1 MNGLDFTE
9 VYIWIIPLA
18 IMIAGLILGL
28 FFEWIIVR
36 TLGRIAIKTHW
47 RWDDVLAKAC
57 NHIIAGTIFIA
68 GIWLATVNAPL
79 GAETEQYIIKILN
92 AAATLIAILFLARL
106 TAGFIN
112 LAMATYGKA
121 LASTSL
127 ITNSVKLIIIAVGF
141 IFVLNQFV
149 PITPIIGAL
158 GIGGLAAALALQD
171 TLSNLFS
178 GFQIIATRQV
188 RPGDYV
194 QLENGAL
201 GVVTDV
207 NWRNVQIRSHPD
219 ENLVIVPNN
228 KVATSVMIN
237 YNLPRKALVEIV
249 EVGVSYDSDLEQV
262 EKVSLQEAVKT
273 IKDISGKD
281 VTTQPQIRFREFG
294 ASSINLQIR
303 MTLPELKGRGVYKS
317 ELIKRLHKRFRQ
329 EGIEIPFPIRT
340 LRFMEEEI
348 PKGRKKSGKKT
359 E

>member
-1 MNGLDFTE
+1 MTGFDFNA
-9 VYIWIIPLA
+9 VSLWIIPLV
-18 IMIAGLILGL
+18 IVIGGLIIGL
-28 FFEWIIVR
+28 LFEWIIVSS
-36 TLGRIAIKTHW
+36 LGRIAKKTRW
-47 RWDDVLAKAC
+47 RWDDVLALAC
-57 NHIIAGTIFIA
+57 KHIIAGLFFIA

-79 GAETEQYIIKILN
+79 AAETEQYIVKIIN

-106 TAGFIN
+106 AAGFLN
-112 LAMATYGKA
+112 LGMATYGKS
-121 LASTSL
+121 LASASL

-149 PITPIIGAL
+149 EITPIIGAL

-178 GFQIIATRQV
+178 GFQIIATRQL

-194 QLENGAL
+194 RLESGAI

-249 EVGVSYDSDLEQV
+249 EVGVSYDSDLEHV
-262 EKVSLQEAVKT
+262 EKIALQEAVDV
-273 IKDISGKD
+273 IKDVSGKE

-303 MTLPELKGRGVYKS
+303 MMLPELKGRGVYKS
-317 ELIKRLHKRFRQ
+317 ELIKRLHKRFKL

-340 LRFMEEEI
+340 VHFKDDELDQN
-348 PKGRKKSGKKT
+348 RKKLKKK
-359 E
+359 